1 MPRVLIV
8 ECMQEVSSFNPVA
21 SEHADFAIQRG
32 EAMLAQTGLNTALG
46 GAIEELGKYPDI
58 RMVPAI
64 SARAGSAGL
73 LSAAGWEQL
82 SRDILQAVT
91 ADAGPVD
98 GLYFSMH
105 GAMGADTE
113 LDPEGALLE
122 AVRKIVGNEVP
133 IVISLDLHGILTE
146 RMLTNING
154 LAAYHTYPHVDF
166 ADTGS
171 RATRLLIDIIQ
182 GQADP
187 VIARVPIPALVRGE
201 ELLTAT
207 GCYGELI
214 EEARQLESDG
224 LSLAA
229 GLLIG
234 NPFTDVPELCS
245 QAFVVANGDAGL
257 AEREALRLAELFW
270 RQRHRMQAKLVPM
283 STAIAEAKSMKGPV
297 IFTDAAD
304 ATSSGASGDSAEI
317 LGTLIKADYR
327 GKVLAPLVDRAAAIA
342 AHQAGVGATIEVTL
356 GGSLDKRFTPIR
368 LAAEVDLLS
377 SGRAALE
384 TSGHK
389 LDAGPSAILIA
400 DNLTILVMSHPVS
413 LFDRAM
419 FFALGRDPRSYD
431 LIIVKSPYC
440 EYHMFDEWSE
450 RNFNVDAPGAT
461 SADIPTLG
469 HGNCQRPM
477 FPIDRNFEF
486 RPTPEIYRRAAGLR
500 RTDQRED
507 L

>member
-1 MPRVLIV
+1 MARVLIV

-21 SEHADFAIQRG
+21 SEYADFAIQRG
-32 EAMLAQTGLNTALG
+32 EAMLAQTGLNTAVG
-46 GAIEELGKYPDI
+46 GAIEEFGKYPDI
-58 RMVPAI
+58 RVAPVL
-64 SARAGSAGL
+64 SARAGSAGP
-73 LSAAGWEQL
+73 LSAAGWKQL
-82 SRDILQAVT
+82 SHDILQAIA
-91 ADAGPVD
+91 ADEGPVD

-105 GAMGADTE
+105 GAMAADAE

-122 AVRKIVGNEVP
+122 AVREIVGDQAP
-133 IVISLDLHGILTE
+133 IVISLDLHGILTA
-146 RMLTNING
+146 RMLTNIDG
-154 LAAYHTYPHVDF
+154 LAVYHTYPHVDF

-171 RATRLLIDIIQ
+171 RATRLLIDIIH
-182 GQADP
+182 GQTDP

-207 GCYGELI
+207 GCYGALI
-214 EEARQLESDG
+214 EEVRQLESDG

-245 QAFVVANGDAGL
+245 QAFVITNGDGGL
-257 AEREALRLAELFW
+257 AGKEAHRLAEMFW
-270 RQRHRMQAKLVPM
+270 RQRHRMQAKLVPI
-283 STAIAEAKSMKGPV
+283 STAVAEAKSMKGPV
-297 IFTDAAD
+297 ILTDAAD

-317 LGTLIKADYR
+317 LGALLEAGYR
-327 GKVLAPLVDRAAAIA
+327 GKVLAPLVDRAVAKA
-342 AHQAGVGATIEVTL
+342 AHQAGVGATIEVTV
-356 GGSLDKRFTPIR
+356 GGSLDKRFTPVR

-377 SGRAALE
+377 SGQAALE

-389 LDAGPSAILIA
+389 LDAGLSAILIA
-400 DNLTILVMSHPVS
+400 DNLTLLVMSRPVS

-419 FFALGRDPRSYD
+419 FFAHGRDPRSYD

-469 HGNCQRPM
+469 HRNCQRPM

-486 RPTPEIYRRAAGLR
+486 RPTPEIYWRAAGR
-500 RTDQRED
+500 RGTGQRESA
-507 L
+507 